1 MKKAFL
7 ILAAILLVGTTS
19 LSAQKYG
26 HISSQ
31 EIFAVMPGADSIPT
45 KLKAFEAELTEVYTT
60 MVSEF
65 QTKKEKFDQ
74 EAGTMS
80 QSVRKIREDELV
92 NLQNRIMEFQENAQN
107 DLQEKQLELMQPF
120 QEKLSAAIKEVAK
133 ENGYTYIFDTQILLY
148 SEGGED
154 VSALVKKK
162 LGIK

>member
-1 MKKAFL
+1 MKKVFFIL
-7 ILAAILLVGTTS
+7 IAILFISTTTVD
-19 LSAQKYG
+19 AQKYG
-26 HISSQ
+26 HITSQ
-31 EIFAVMPGADSIPT
+31 EIFAVMPGADSIPV

-92 NLQNRIMEFQENAQN
+92 NLQNRIMEFQESAQN
-107 DLQEKQLELMQPF
+107 DLQEKQIELMQPF
-120 QEKLSAAIKEVAK
+120 QEKITEAIKAVAK
-133 ENGYTYIFDTQILLY
+133 ENGYAYIFDTATLLY
-148 SEGGED
+148 YDGGED
-154 VSALVKKK
+154 VSDLVKKK